1 MPTFIKTGYWESAVK
16 SYKGWLNLE
25 DIVSNSLPPQAGNAG
40 KFLRTDGSTLSWVAI
55 LNPNIYTEN
64 GTLTGNRT
72 VTMGAFTLSFEKDI
86 IVNGHRI
93 GRGNGNVSTSIA
105 IGQLA
110 ATSTTTAS
118 QSVFI
123 GYSAGNLVTTANANV
138 LIGAYAGRVIDT
150 GGANTIIGQVS
161 GYTLTSGTYNTLI
174 GRQSGNGLTTGIH
187 NVVVTVIGSQVSGL
201 TPTLSN
207 NIIIADGQGNQRLVF
222 NSSGQGVVGSS
233 AYPTFVSGIQF
244 DIVGKARATS
254 LNLSALPT
262 SSAGLSSGDLWNN
275 AGVVNIV
282 P

>member
-1 MPTFIKTGYWESAVK
+1 VVVSA
-16 SYKGWLNLE
+16 
-25 DIVSNSLPPQAGNAG
+25 
-40 KFLRTDGSTLSWVAI
+40 
-55 LNPNIYTEN
+55 
-64 GTLTGNRT
+64 
-72 VTMGAFTLSFEKDI
+72 
-86 IVNGHRI
+86 
-93 GRGNGNVSTSIA
+93 IA
-105 IGQLA
+105 
-110 ATSTTTAS
+110 
-118 QSVFI
+118 
-123 GYSAGNLVTTANANV
+123 
-138 LIGAYAGRVIDT
+138 
-150 GGANTIIGQVS
+150 
-161 GYTLTSGTYNTLI
+161 SGTI
-174 GRQSGNGLTTGIH
+174 GITTGSY
-187 NVVVTVIGSQVSGL
+187 NTVIGSQVSGL